1 MRDRAFIVPI
11 HTTYLRDA
19 KYDILTFMLDSTIFT
34 DPTIVL
40 FAKLLLAMILG
51 GVIGTERAVLAKQS
65 AGTRTFGLVSLGACL
80 FIITGNYVDAAYLS
94 VLNFDPM
101 RAAAAIIMGIGFLG
115 GGIIVFRG
123 DAVHGTTT
131 AAGLWIAAGVGIA
144 VGFGMYAVAI
154 FTTILSLLMFTGMW
168 YLENRFKHWFEGYG
182 HDVRADD
189 IPKP

>member
-1 MRDRAFIVPI
+1 M
-11 HTTYLRDA
+11 
-19 KYDILTFMLDSTIFT
+19 
-34 DPTIVL
+34 DPTVVM
-40 FAKLLLAMILG
+40 FGKLLLAMLLG
-51 GVIGTERAVLAKQS
+51 GIIGTERAVLARQS

-80 FIITGNYVDAAYLS
+80 FVITGNYVDTAYLG

-101 RAAAAIIMGIGFLG
+101 RVAAGIIMGIGFLG

-154 FTTILSLLMFTGMW
+154 FATVLSLLMFTGMW
-168 YLENRFKHWFEGYG
+168 YLENRFKHWFVTHVPDTRDGG
-182 HDVRADD
+182 NT
-189 IPKP
+189 P